1 MCPLINS
8 SFDYTVEVKQGST
21 WNSLSVVSD
30 TNFTAPNNL
39 FGNQRFR
46 VSIYSK
52 NGVFSP
58 GFVLYSNEIV
68 LDLGIDTSRFDTLL
82 IPNVIVSNG
91 QIKENQVFK
100 ISNPAISPGQST
112 LTILNRW
119 GEIIAKVD
127 ALVGWDGL
135 DQNGMPY
142 PGGIYVFLFDASYNN
157 KRISR
162 SGTFLLIN

>member
-1 MCPLINS
+1 ME
-8 SFDYTVEVKQGST
+8 YTETFKDHLNNPRNKGNIENKSLDIYTGIGHNPICSDLVKFQ
-21 WNSLSVVSD
+21 
-30 TNFTAPNNL
+30 
-39 FGNQRFR
+39 
-46 VSIYSK
+46 I
-52 NGVFSP
+52 
-58 GFVLYSNEIV
+58 
-68 LDLGIDTSRFDTLL
+68 
-82 IPNVIVSNG
+82 
-91 QIKENQVFK
+91 QIKENQIFK